1 MLTDNQNESLERIQ
15 KSSFKI
21 ILKEHYKDYENALKL
36 LNMSTLYERREK
48 KCLKHAKKAL
58 KDVRLSKMFPLKDDE
73 SIMNRRKSEKYKV
86 IKAKT
91 TRLKNSPI
99 IYMQKLLNSDYEK
112 LCNDK
117 KICILSK
124 NVSHVPMTN
133 ACAVVEK
140 INSLN

>member
-1 MLTDNQNESLERIQ
+1 MLQTV
-15 KSSFKI
+15 
-21 ILKEHYKDYENALKL
+21 EHVNFIK
-36 LNMSTLYERREK
+36 RRAK
-48 KCLKHAKKAL
+48 KCFKHAKKAL

-99 IYMQKLLNSDYEK
+99 IYMQNLLNSDYEK

-117 KICILSK
+117 KLCIMSK